1 MCEAFCRKSR
11 RPPPARHFS
20 AAGTGARSDAQEG
33 GRKDGKTQR
42 TRRERR
48 EHGNATRSTNRRT
61 LRRER
66 EARRRKTAGAS
77 PPPPP
82 PLRLSYANRARKRKR
97 NLNRPASAESL
108 ARRLVAAPAARFRR
122 GNARRA
128 RPFFRGKLE
137 KPAFNFHAR
146 NFGEAQECRI
156 QLFYCRLARV
166 VSF

>member
-20 AAGTGARSDAQEG
+20 AAGTSERSDAQES
-33 GRKDGKTQR
+33 GRKDGKTQRTRSDGKDKR

-66 EARRRKTAGAS
+66 EARRRKPAGAS

-97 NLNRPASAESL
+97 NLNRPAAAESL
-108 ARRLVAAPAARFRR
+108 ARRLVAALAARFIR
-122 GNARRA
+122 GNASRTPRA
-128 RPFFRGKLE
+128 IKSDAQRLRAKREEFFEQGFPLR
-137 KPAFNFHAR
+137 A
-146 NFGEAQECRI
+146 
-156 QLFYCRLARV
+156 
-166 VSF
+166 

>member
-20 AAGTGARSDAQEG
+20 AAGTSERSDAQES

-42 TRRERR
+42 TRSDGKDKRTRRERL

-66 EARRRKTAGAS
+66 EAGRRKTAGAS
-77 PPPPP
+77 PPPP

-108 ARRLVAAPAARFRR
+108 ARRIVAAPAARFRR
-122 GNARRA
+122 GNARRPPRA
-128 RPFFRGKLE
+128 IKSDAQRLRAKREEFFK
-137 KPAFNFHAR
+137 
-146 NFGEAQECRI
+146 Q
-156 QLFYCRLARV
+156 
-166 VSF
+166 SFPLRA